1 MARDISELGA
11 DVFDDTPKPVNK
23 ISPKKRNYIIG
34 LSISGFLL
42 IGVAA
47 ATVVLCNTALS
58 DYSNVENVMYYF
70 TPKNLAAEGE
80 QPTAVLYRLPSD
92 KKFPS
97 TFRIPTQVLGYKV
110 VGVADYAFS
119 THDEIKKVIMPNTI
133 EWIGENAFL
142 DCTNLSSFTWSKNLK
157 DIGVDAFAGTKFY
170 ENLLLDDKGLY
181 DIPSGILIYAG
192 VNYFDDNTAIV
203 SDSLTQA
210 EINSIKSNYSVENL
224 IKFSELNVKSIC
236 SGAFR
241 NNEKIT
247 YIDLPEGLNEIS
259 NSTFEGC
266 NKLQAIDG
274 SHSALT
280 SIGKRAFASCSSLAT
295 VNLPAALTDIGSEAF
310 SGTAISAIPE
320 LSSIK
325 TLGSGVFANCR
336 NLVSVNYT
344 LNAVYDDMFNGCSSL
359 STITWGTGNSN
370 IDNVI
375 SIGAGAF
382 AGTAFTEFVVPKHV
396 YMINDYTFED
406 CTSLQTVSLYGNFD
420 DEPLPVEPDE
430 EEEEEEEETTG
441 LPCVDHDGNACAELM
456 GVQNIKEAAFNGCT
470 SLSTINLYN
479 DSYVVTEGADN
490 EFTFPYSLVR
500 CDGSSQG
507 SSNHYTFAGTCPTKV
522 TFSPN
527 MAHVGAF
534 AFLDVTSLTQV
545 SVQQFELSKMLTIK
559 AGAFRGCSNLQTID
573 LPHSIK
579 RIENSAFYGCE
590 SLHSVEL
597 QELKIDAINGDVFYN
612 CPSLDSIKLPETVTS
627 IKSGAFNK
635 TYNLNYV
642 VLPLSVTEVLNSA
655 FTECRQNGDPNM
667 KVFISRTYN
676 DAHVGGKKINFGTRW
691 NDGTVDPY
699 YLLGSGEER
708 VEGRLYWEPDA
719 SGNPVII

>member
-11 DVFDDTPKPVNK
+11 DVFDDTPKPANK

-42 IGVAA
+42 VGVAA
-47 ATVVLCNTALS
+47 AAVVLCNTALS

-80 QPTAVLYRLPSD
+80 EATSVLYRLPSD
-92 KKFPS
+92 KKFPA
-97 TFRIPTQVLGYKV
+97 TFRIPTHVLGYKV

-119 THDEIKKVIMPNTI
+119 THEEIKKVIMPNTI

-157 DIGVDAFAGTKFY
+157 DIGVDAFSGTKFY
-170 ENLLLDDKGLY
+170 ENLLKDDKGLY

-203 SDSLTQA
+203 SDSLTDA
-210 EINSIKSNYSVENL
+210 EIANIKANYSVTNL
-224 IKFSELNVKSIC
+224 KKFSELNVKSIC

-247 YIDLPEGLNEIS
+247 YIDLPEGLDEIS

-266 NKLQAIDG
+266 HKLQAIDG

-295 VNLPAALTDIGSEAF
+295 INLPAALTNIGSEAF
-310 SGTAISAIPE
+310 AGTAISAIPE
-320 LSSIK
+320 LSNIK
-325 TLGSGVFANCR
+325 TLGSGVFTNCTH
-336 NLVSVNYT
+336 LTSVNYT
-344 LNAVYDDMFNGCSSL
+344 LNTVYDDMFNGCSSL
-359 STITWGTGNSN
+359 STITWGTGNAN
-370 IDNVI
+370 IDNVT

-406 CTSLQTVSLYGNFD
+406 CTSLQRVSLYGNFN
-420 DEPLPVEPDE
+420 DELLPVDPDE
-430 EEEEEEEETTG
+430 EEGEEEEESTG
-441 LPCVDHDGNACAELM
+441 LPCVNHDGEACAELM

-479 DSYVVTEGADN
+479 DSYVVTEGNDN

-522 TFSPN
+522 VFSPN

-534 AFLDVTSLTQV
+534 AFQNVTSLTQV
-545 SVQQFELSKMLTIK
+545 SVQQFNLSKMLTIK
-559 AGAFRGCSNLQTID
+559 AGASKGCTNLETID

-597 QELKIDAINGDVFYN
+597 QELKIDAINGDTFYN
-612 CPSLDSIKLPETVTS
+612 CPSIESIRLPETVTS

-642 VLPLSVTEVLNSA
+642 ILPLSVTEVLNNA
-655 FTECRQNGDPNM
+655 FTECRQNAGDKMP
-667 KVFISRTYN
+667 VYISRNYN
-676 DAHVGGKKINFGTRW
+676 EAHVGGRKINFGPRW
-691 NDGTVDPY
+691 NDGTVEPY
-699 YLLGSGEER
+699 YLLKEGEER
-708 VEGRLYWEPDA
+708 VEGRLYWQPDA
-719 SGNPVII
+719 SGNPEVI